1 MMVAGTTVISI
12 EFLTHYHPMKGILT
26 LIFALGLLLGSLVTS
41 NSFAQS
47 SRGGNRRGDDR
58 RSDDRR
64 TDVRRSDDFE
74 NDEAVTNSKLNNRR
88 LEKNMDKYADQL
100 QLTKRQQK
108 QLKKIDRRYARMERK
123 MKRRGDNKRSDR
135 RRLAEEKRIEIIEIL
150 TPDQQQTLEALSKK
164 GRFSFDQL
172 FGK

>member
-1 MMVAGTTVISI
+1 MMVYTLTVISF
-12 EFLTHYHPMKGILT
+12 EFLTHHHLMKRILT
-26 LIFALGLLLGSLVTS
+26 LIFAFSLLLGSLVTS
-41 NSFAQS
+41 DSFAQS
-47 SRGGNRRGDDR
+47 RRADDR
-58 RSDDRR
+58 RGNDRR
-64 TDVRRSDDFE
+64 SDVRRSDDFQD
-74 NDEAVTNSKLNNRR
+74 DEAVTNSKLNNRR

-135 RRLAEEKRIEIIEIL
+135 RRLAEEKRIEIIEVL
-150 TPDQQQTLEALSKK
+150 TPEQQQTLEALSKK

-172 FGK
+172 FGR